1 MYDNKERVTIIEDND
16 FLNTDVSE
24 LVDGD
29 YYLFHLTND
38 EMYIYKDGVVCINNI
53 DLQKEES
60 YYCVVCINNIDLQ
73 KEESYYCVPYT
84 NGTLQEFNEVS

>member
-1 MYDNKERVTIIEDND
+1 MCDNIERVTIIEDNN

-38 EMYIYKDGVVCINNI
+38 KMYIYKDSVVCINNI
-53 DLQKEES
+53 DLQKEEH
-60 YYCVVCINNIDLQ
+60 YYR
-73 KEESYYCVPYT
+73 VPYT
-84 NGTLQEFNEVS
+84 NGTLQEFIEGLGD

>member
-1 MYDNKERVTIIEDND
+1 MSDNTEHVTIIEDND

-24 LVDGD
+24 LVEGD

-38 EMYIYKDGVVCINNI
+38 KMYIYKDGVVCVNTI

-60 YYCVVCINNIDLQ
+60 YYR
-73 KEESYYCVPYT
+73 VPYT
-84 NGTLQEFNEVS
+84 NGTLQEFIEDLGD

>member
-1 MYDNKERVTIIEDND
+1 MYDNTERVTIIEDND

-38 EMYIYKDGVVCINNI
+38 NMYIYKDGVVCVNNI

-60 YYCVVCINNIDLQ
+60 HYR
-73 KEESYYCVPYT
+73 VPYA
-84 NGTLQEFNEVS
+84 NGTLQEFIEGLGD

>member
-1 MYDNKERVTIIEDND
+1 MCDNTERVTIIEDND

-38 EMYIYKDGVVCINNI
+38 KMYIYKDGVVCINNI
-53 DLQKEES
+53 DLQQEES
-60 YYCVVCINNIDLQ
+60 YCN
-73 KEESYYCVPYT
+73 VPYT
-84 NGTLQEFNEVS
+84 NGTLQEFIKGLGD

>member
-1 MYDNKERVTIIEDND
+1 MCDNTERVAIIEDND

-38 EMYIYKDGVVCINNI
+38 DMYIYKDGVVCVNNI

-60 YYCVVCINNIDLQ
+60 YYR
-73 KEESYYCVPYT
+73 VPYT
-84 NGTLQEFNEVS
+84 NGTLQEFIEGLGD

>member
-1 MYDNKERVTIIEDND
+1 MCDNTERVAIIEDND

-38 EMYIYKDGVVCINNI
+38 KMYLYKDGVVCINSI
-53 DLQKEES
+53 DLQKEE
-60 YYCVVCINNIDLQ
+60 YHHR
-73 KEESYYCVPYT
+73 VPYT
-84 NGTLQEFNEVS
+84 NGTLQEFIEGLGD

>member
-1 MYDNKERVTIIEDND
+1 MSDNTERVTIIEDND

-38 EMYIYKDGVVCINNI
+38 KMYIYKDDVVCVNNI

-60 YYCVVCINNIDLQ
+60 YYR
-73 KEESYYCVPYT
+73 VPYA
-84 NGTLQEFNEVS
+84 NGTLQEFIEGLGE